1 MALPTLTLDK
11 PEADKILAVFGGG
24 DAYLN
29 WLAAAVRDEFER
41 RAARAADEAAN
52 TAKRQAV
59 DTALA
64 DIPTVTAKVEAA
76 REVKAEALDVG
87 DVEVVKPR

>member
-11 PEADKILAVFGGG
+11 PESDKIIAVFG
-24 DAYLN
+24 DADTYLD
-29 WLAAAVRDEFER
+29 WFAEVLRDELER

-59 DTALA
+59 ESALA

-76 REVKAEALDVG
+76 REAKAEVIDVG
-87 DVEVVKPR
+87 DVEAVKR

>member
-11 PEADKILAVFGGG
+11 TETDKILAAFGGG
-24 DAYLN
+24 DAYLD

-41 RAARAADEAAN
+41 RAARSADEAAN

-59 DTALA
+59 ETALA
-64 DIPTVTAKVEAA
+64 DIPTVTAKVEAVRDA
-76 REVKAEALDVG
+76 KAEALDVG
-87 DVEVVKPR
+87 DVEAVKPR

>member
-11 PEADKILAVFGGG
+11 TEADKIIAVFG
-24 DAYLN
+24 DADTYLD
-29 WLAAAVRDEFER
+29 WLAGVLRDELER
-41 RAARAADEAAN
+41 RAVRAADEAAN

-59 DTALA
+59 EVALA

-76 REVKAEALDVG
+76 RDAKAETIDVG
-87 DVEVVKPR
+87 PVEVIKG

>member
-11 PEADKILAVFGGG
+11 TEADKIIAVFG
-24 DAYLN
+24 DTDTYLD
-29 WLAAAVRDEFER
+29 WFAATLRDELER
-41 RAARAADEAAN
+41 RAVRTADEAAN

-59 DTALA
+59 ESALA

-76 REVKAEALDVG
+76 REAKAEALDVG
-87 DVEVVKPR
+87 DVEAVKPR